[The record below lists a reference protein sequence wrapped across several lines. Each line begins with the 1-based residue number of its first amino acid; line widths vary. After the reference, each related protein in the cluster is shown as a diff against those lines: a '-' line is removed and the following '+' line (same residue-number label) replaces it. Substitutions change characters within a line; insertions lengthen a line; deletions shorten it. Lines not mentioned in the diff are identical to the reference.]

1 VKEEPCPTSTFDEAL
16 AGLGERLGH
25 PFARPELLRTALTH
39 RSFLNEHPDRPE
51 QDNQRLEFL
60 GDAVVQLVVS
70 QELMA
75 RFPDEPEG
83 KLTKRRA
90 LVVNMEGLAACAR
103 RLDLGLALQ
112 LGRGEERSGG
122 RDKDSLLADAF
133 EALAGALFL
142 DDGFATARRLLLPLL
157 WPLLHEMAASPTLL
171 DAKSQLQELLQPR
184 YQSIPRYRLLAE
196 RGPEHE
202 RRFIVQVQLDGVAW
216 ATGEGNT
223 KKGAEQAAAARALER
238 LRQGD
243 LPPEAPAA
251 PGPDEPPDGEPPPP
265 SAPVAR

>member
-1 VKEEPCPTSTFDEAL
+1 MLF
-16 AGLGERLGH
+16 
-25 PFARPELLRTALTH
+25 
-39 RSFLNEHPDRPE
+39 RS
-51 QDNQRLEFL
+51 
-60 GDAVVQLVVS
+60 
-70 QELMA
+70 
-75 RFPDEPEG
+75 
-83 KLTKRRA
+83 
-90 LVVNMEGLAACAR
+90 
-103 RLDLGLALQ
+103 
-112 LGRGEERSGG
+112 
-122 RDKDSLLADAF
+122 
-133 EALAGALFL
+133 LAGALFL